1 MFKGL
6 HFKLSYLLVLP
17 PRKDDKS
24 ERAETH
30 TAVNTPSYSDVS
42 QDVMDRINKAS
53 AYPTVFIFIIS
64 PLGPFEE
71 SAFEK
76 QAVTES

>member
-1 MFKGL
+1 
-6 HFKLSYLLVLP
+6 
-17 PRKDDKS
+17 
-24 ERAETH
+24 
-30 TAVNTPSYSDVS
+30 
-42 QDVMDRINKAS
+42 MDRINKAS